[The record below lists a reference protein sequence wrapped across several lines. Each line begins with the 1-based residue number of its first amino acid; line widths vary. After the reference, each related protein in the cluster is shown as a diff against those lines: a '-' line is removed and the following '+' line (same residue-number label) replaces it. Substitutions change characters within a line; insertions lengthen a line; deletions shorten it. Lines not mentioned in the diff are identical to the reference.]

1 MQKSKRDYLN
11 NLNVKK
17 VRDSKIFWKVVKPFT
32 NVNPNE
38 KIALV
43 NDNKKTKSIK
53 KLQRF

>member
-1 MQKSKRDYLN
+1 M
-11 NLNVKK
+11 KK
-17 VRDSKIFWKVVKPFT
+17 VRDNKIFWKVVKPSFT
-32 NVNPNE
+32 NVTPNE